1 MQQNSDRD
9 EQLIAFAL
17 EARLHAIAPYSNF
30 KVGAVVLA
38 SDGTVFSGCNVENA
52 SFSLTVC
59 AERVALLKA
68 LSEGH
73 KSFEAVCV
81 VAEGDL
87 ITTPCGPCRQLLW
100 EFCGDIPVIMS
111 TVSGKRATATL
122 GTLLPNA
129 FDASFLKK

>member
-1 MQQNSDRD
+1 MPNTNARD
-9 EQLIAFAL
+9 ERLIELAL
-17 EARLHAIAPYSNF
+17 EARGKAIAPYSNF
-30 KVGAVVLA
+30 KVGAALV
-38 SDGTVFSGCNVENA
+38 STDGTVFSGCNVENA

-73 KSFEAVCV
+73 RNFEAVCV
-81 VAEGDL
+81 VAEGDR

-100 EFCGDIPVIMS
+100 EFCGDIPVIMA
-111 TVSGKRATATL
+111 TVGGKRAATTL

-129 FDASFLKK
+129 FDASFLEK

>member
-1 MQQNSDRD
+1 MPNTSARD
-9 EQLIAFAL
+9 ERLVELAL
-17 EARLHAIAPYSNF
+17 EARGKAIAPYSNF
-30 KVGAVVLA
+30 KVGAVVLS

-73 KSFEAVCV
+73 RNFEAVCV
-81 VAEGDL
+81 VAEGDR

-100 EFCGDIPVIMS
+100 EFCGNVPVIMA
-111 TVSGKRATATL
+111 TTDGKRATTTL

-129 FDASFLKK
+129 FDASFLEK